1 MWRGF
6 WLLLLVCAIAVA
18 AGELTYRCSRLP
30 ALQAAMGTGRAAPPQ
45 HPLAPCRPAPGFA
58 AAAAQNAA
66 SLQTAPWAVFHRAE
80 AGWETYAPAVARD
93 LGVACDPRADGFAAA
108 LAGWQKAHR
117 LAPTGVMDEPTL
129 QAFSYAWEARRPFV
143 AATAHG
149 VCPAPPTVLAT
160 TRPEESYGPPAQLRP
175 AALDA
180 YRRLVAA
187 ARAQEP
193 ALAGDH
199 RLLRIFSGYRDPA
212 ANTARCLLQKDCDQI
227 VRATC
232 SAHGT
237 GLAMDL
243 YLGFAPGYGPD
254 SAADPNRL
262 YLSRSTAYLWLVAH
276 AADYGFVNYP
286 FEPWHWEWTGEPP

>member
-6 WLLLLVCAIAVA
+6 WLLLLVCAVAVL
-18 AGELTYRCSRLP
+18 AGELTFQCTRLSP
-30 ALQAAMGTGRAAPPQ
+30 PVAATAPPK
-45 HPLAPCRPAPGFA
+45 HPLGPCRPAPTFA
-58 AAAAQNAA
+58 AAAVRNAA
-66 SLQTAPWAVFHRAE
+66 SLQTAVWTVFRRPE
-80 AGWETYAPAVARD
+80 TGWEIYAPAAARD

-108 LAGWQKAHR
+108 LADWQRAHR
-117 LAPTGVMDEPTL
+117 LPPTGVMDEPTL
-129 QAFSYAWEARRPFV
+129 RAFSYAWEARRPFV

-160 TRPEESYGPPAQLRP
+160 ALPDESYGPPARLRP
-175 AALDA
+175 AALEA
-180 YRRLVAA
+180 YRRMVAA
-187 ARAQEP
+187 ARADEP
-193 ALAGDH
+193 VLAGDH
-199 RLLRIFSGYRDPA
+199 RMLRIFSGYRDPA
-212 ANTARCLLQKDCDQI
+212 ANTAHCLAQNDCDQI

-243 YLGFAPGYGPD
+243 YLGAAPGYGPD
-254 SAADPNRL
+254 SAADPSRL
-262 YLSRSTAYLWLVAH
+262 YLSRSNAYLWLVAH